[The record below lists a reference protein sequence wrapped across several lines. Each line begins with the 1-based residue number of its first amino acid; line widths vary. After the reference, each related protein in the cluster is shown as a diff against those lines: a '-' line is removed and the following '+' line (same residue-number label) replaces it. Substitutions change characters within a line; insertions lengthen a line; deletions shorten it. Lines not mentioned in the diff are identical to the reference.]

1 MTIIKKIISDRVL
14 IWFYNIERNPTSYF
28 NLDSENDFES
38 DSNNDTYD
46 SYDDRDSYS

>member
-28 NLDSENDFES
+28 NLDSES
-38 DSNNDTYD
+38 DSNNDTYDTYD